1 MVAPRARASVNNIMH
16 FDTCNNAGDRAT
28 FAAASSDTLSLLGF
42 DGCSLALIDEL
53 IRKGTHLP
61 YCPPFGSTI
70 GMEQREAISLEF
82 GYILNG
88 LDSLTYA
95 SARLSQQR
103 QVLCEAHPTEQS
115 SVWSMNG

>member
-28 FAAASSDTLSLLGF
+28 FAAASSDPLSLLGF

-88 LDSLTYA
+88 LDSLTYMRQLGYHSNA
-95 SARLSQQR
+95 KCCARRILPSR
-103 QVLCEAHPTEQS
+103 VPYGA
-115 SVWSMNG
+115 